1 MEGKEEQDKSLREF
15 VVFHIFR
22 LAFSYTFLL
31 PAGLC
36 LPCEFYKETILE
48 PDFFWKLPHVNKKM
62 HNTRC

>member
-15 VVFHIFR
+15 VVFHIFH

-31 PAGLC
+31 PDGLC

-48 PDFFWKLPHVNKKM
+48 SEFLLEASS
-62 HNTRC
+62 C